1 MYKNLLPKKG
11 KITIVFVTILL
22 LTTLISSLLPNATAT
37 PVEIVSVTP
46 ESGQVGDVVRV
57 IGQIDTTNGPYT
69 IFFDEEKV
77 KNGTAVET
85 MVNDTFNVP
94 PRQTGS
100 YDITLHD
107 ITTTNNAT
115 AEFTVIEIIVYCQT
129 RNKYDQKPLANV
141 SVDVYVNTTHITSGN
156 TNETGWTN
164 FRLDRG
170 NYTFKAFW
178 NEELVGSINGSV
190 TGNVTDYMLERT
202 FYIECELAHIT
213 IAVND
218 EAGNPLPF
226 INVDLTSSKPET
238 LLFETNSTGIIAT
251 NAFTNVSYTIESRRY
266 GYLFDTTLIEN
277 LTYTRDGKD
286 RINITC
292 PTYNL
297 FVYVLDSKEH
307 ALKNVE
313 VTVYEWSS
321 ERIVGSGFTDSD
333 FGSVAFNCTFGRYK
347 IKVYSTEWGHK
358 VVLNETELDL
368 IEDPFFFAVHSR
380 ISNLDPSVKVVD
392 YFGQPIPNAQV
403 KLERKFDEEYVNVAN
418 LTTESD
424 GTVPLPKIG
433 GDYRISVQVMG
444 EYCEVRPLYLSESK
458 AIEFKI
464 NKYVTVGG
472 YPLQIAQLITYTSL
486 ALLITTFALAIAY
499 RRLRK
504 TIKKEKTSPKD

>member
-1 MYKNLLPKKG
+1 MYKNLPKKA
-11 KITIVFVTILL
+11 KITVAFITILL

-46 ESGQVGDVVRV
+46 ESGQVGNIVRV
-57 IGQIDTTNGPYT
+57 IGQIDTANGSYA
-69 IFFDEEKV
+69 IFFDDERV

-94 PRQTGS
+94 SRPIGN

-107 ITTTNNAT
+107 TTTTNNAT
-115 AEFTVIEIIVYCQT
+115 AEFTVIEINVYCQA
-129 RNKYDQKPLANV
+129 RNKYDQEPLANV
-141 SVDVYVNTTHITSGN
+141 SVDVYVNMTRITGGT
-156 TNETGWTN
+156 TNETGWTS

-178 NEELVGSINGSV
+178 NEELVGSLNGSV
-190 TGNVTDYMLERT
+190 TGNVTDYMLQKT

-226 INVDLTSSKPET
+226 INVNLTSNKPET
-238 LLFETNSTGIIAT
+238 LLFETNNTGIIAT
-251 NAFTNVSYTIESRRY
+251 TTFTNASYTIESRRY

-292 PTYNL
+292 PTYTL
-297 FVYVLDSKEH
+297 FVYALDSKEQ

-321 ERIVGSGFTDSD
+321 ERIVGSGPTDSD

-347 IKVYSTEWGHK
+347 IKVGSTEWGRK

-368 IEDPFFFAVHSR
+368 IEDQFFLVVHCR

-392 YFGQPIPNAQV
+392 YFGQPIPNAEV

-424 GTVPLPKIG
+424 GMAPLPKIG
-433 GDYRISVQVMG
+433 GDYRFSVHVMG
-444 EYCEVRPLYLSESK
+444 EGCEVRHIYLSESQ

-464 NKYVTVGG
+464 SKYGTVGG
-472 YPLQIAQLITYTSL
+472 YPLQIAQLITYISL
-486 ALLITTFALAIAY
+486 ALLITPFALAIAY
-499 RRLRK
+499 RKLSK
-504 TIKKEKTSPKD
+504 TVKKEKPSRKD

>member
-1 MYKNLLPKKG
+1 MYKNLPKKG
-11 KITIVFVTILL
+11 KITVSFITILL
-22 LTTLISSLLPNATAT
+22 LTTLISSFLPNVTAT
-37 PVEIVSVTP
+37 PVEIVSVSP
-46 ESGQVGDVVRV
+46 ESGQVGDIVRV
-57 IGQIDTTNGPYT
+57 IGQIDTANGSYA
-69 IFFDEEKV
+69 IFFDEERV

-85 MVNDTFNVP
+85 MVNDTFTVP
-94 PRQTGS
+94 TRQTGN
-100 YDITLHD
+100 YNITLHD

-115 AEFTVIEIIVYCQT
+115 AEFTVIEIIAYCQT
-129 RNKYDQKPLANV
+129 RNKYDQKPLTNV
-141 SVDVYVNTTHITSGN
+141 SVDVYVNTTHITSGT
-156 TNETGWTN
+156 TNETGWTS
-164 FRLDRG
+164 FKLDRG

-178 NEELVGSINGSV
+178 NEELVGSLNGSV

-226 INVDLTSSKPET
+226 INVNLASNNTET
-238 LLFETNSTGIIAT
+238 LLFETNNTGIIT
-251 NAFTNVSYTIESRRY
+251 TTTFTNVSYTIESRRY

-292 PTYNL
+292 PTYTL
-297 FVYVLDSKEH
+297 FVYTLDSKEQ

-321 ERIVGSGFTDSD
+321 ERVVGSGSTDSD
-333 FGSVAFNCTFGRYK
+333 FGSIAFNCTFGRYK
-347 IKVYSTEWGHK
+347 IKVYSIEWGRK
-358 VVLNETELDL
+358 VVLNETVIDL
-368 IEDPFFFAVHSR
+368 VEDPFFFVVHCR

-392 YFGQPIPNAQV
+392 YFWQPIPNAEV

-424 GTVPLPKIG
+424 GTVLLPKIG
-433 GDYRISVQVMG
+433 GDYRISVYVMG
-444 EYCEVRPLYLSESK
+444 EGCEVRSIHLSESQ

-464 NKYVTVGG
+464 NKYVTIGG
-472 YPLQIAQLITYTSL
+472 YPLQITQLITYIAL
-486 ALLITTFALAIAY
+486 ALLIATLALIIAY
-499 RRLRK
+499 RRFPK
-504 TIKKEKTSPKD
+504 TIKKEKTTRKD